1 MSSFLGTGKT
11 VKQASKTFLSISSF
25 EVLVQFRR
33 GLFYSY
39 LSIYL
44 RFFLGL
50 SVTET
55 TLLATFSM
63 LVNVIFQTF
72 VWGRVSD
79 KLQLRRTLIIIGEI
93 IAALITFGVWYAHTL
108 PGDKAA
114 AGYAIIIGMTVVE
127 VFWSMSNL
135 GWSALISDLY
145 PSEKRAGLQGRI
157 QSIGAIGRMTGIFIG
172 GMLYDGL
179 SKQYDGW
186 GFESGVLF
194 IIASGVML
202 ISTIPMFLAPE
213 GGVASE
219 KGRNHDTPP
228 PQKIPHGIWKSSLSA
243 KFAIFLLAMI
253 LVNFGMNAI
262 VFLKPQYLSLDE
274 GFGVSSRLLGYILNM
289 GALATFLIGLS
300 IGRMSGRLND
310 GLLLITGNLISIAH
324 LLIYIFAVNL
334 PTVFVGEFLAGAA
347 RVIIMASSYSY
358 AARLIP
364 PEKRGRQFA
373 LFNATFFLSWG
384 VPGTLITGPLTD
396 YLIREGNTQLFSYQM
411 AFVAAAGLL
420 TIGSLVLLLNMK
432 MKDPQEKQD

>member
-1 MSSFLGTGKT
+1 LSSFLGTGKT